1 MIDYLSYLIFS
12 LLFTAVHIFSYFLAG
27 LINYQ
32 ITKDFYGGENGLFTS
47 FLRDTSKEEEIS
59 RINRLNIP
67 AQIIRGLLMSV
78 VLYPIL
84 GILGELSFT
93 IRFVFFAG
101 LMFIYADFASAVPFS
116 NTIEGLVYMK
126 KPFVRREIF
135 LKISFEAVVYSVLFG
150 LLATW
155 LLF

>member
-1 MIDYLSYLIFS
+1 MDEYLGYLIFS
-12 LLFTAVHIFSYFLAG
+12 LLFSAIHIFSYFLAG
-27 LINYQ
+27 MINYKM
-32 ITKDFYGGENGLFTS
+32 TKDFYGGKKALLTT

-67 AQIIRGLLMSV
+67 AQIIRGLLMSF

-84 GILGELSFT
+84 GVLGELSFE
-93 IRFVFFAG
+93 IRLAFFAG
-101 LMFIYADFASAVPFS
+101 LMFVYTDFASAVPFS

-126 KPFVRREIF
+126 KPFVRRELF
-135 LKISFEAVVYSVLFG
+135 MKISFEAVFYSVLFG
-150 LLATW
+150 SLASW